1 MEAPLSVQQKNELSR
16 EHLQKLKL
24 NLTRELKH
32 QNEYTR
38 ALLQDLANFAFSEEK
53 APLHRGRWRS
63 EVFSVNDNSPVD
75 VEIGTGN
82 GTHFANYCFNNSSRS
97 AVGIEIK
104 YKPLIQTIR
113 RCLEKDSKNAR
124 VCRYQALSL
133 EDLFEKDEIN
143 NIFLFFPDPWV
154 SPRKPQNRFFKKE
167 NLRKVFEL
175 QRQNSELLLKT
186 DSSEYFFWAQKEVED
201 SPYELLYQ
209 TEDLHASSY
218 SQGNFVTQFESIFLK
233 QGLPIYSM
241 KLKKT

>member
-1 MEAPLSVQQKNELSR
+1 MSNPKTEITK

-32 QNEYTR
+32 QNEYTT
-38 ALLQDLANFAFSEEK
+38 ALLEDLSSHAFSEEK
-53 APLHRGRWRS
+53 APLNKGLWRS
-63 EVFSVNDNSPVD
+63 KIFNQSEDVSLD

-82 GTHFANYCFNNSSRS
+82 GTHFASYCKNNPSRM

-113 RCLEKDSKNAR
+113 RCLNEESQNGR

-133 EDLFEKDEIN
+133 FDLFAEKEIN

-154 SPRKPQNRFFKKE
+154 SPRKPQNRFFKFE
-167 NLRKVFEL
+167 NLNQVFEL
-175 QRQNSELLLKT
+175 QRDQSELTLKT
-186 DSSEYFFWAQKEVED
+186 DSQEYYLWAKNEIKKTKYKVVF
-201 SPYELLYQ
+201 Q
-209 TEDLHASSY
+209 TENLHSSEHIH
-218 SQGNFVTQFESIFLK
+218 GNFVTQFESIFLR

-241 KLKKT
+241 KLAKS